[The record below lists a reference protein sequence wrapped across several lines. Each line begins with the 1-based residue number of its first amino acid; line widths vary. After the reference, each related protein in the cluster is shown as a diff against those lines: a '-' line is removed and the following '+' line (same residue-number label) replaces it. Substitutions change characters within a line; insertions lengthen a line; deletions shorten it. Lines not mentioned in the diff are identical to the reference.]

1 VPRDRLCFIEYIDLA
16 QIDVHRIRG
25 QIGRTAMLETPRLS
39 ALAFF
44 VAVTFGAISPSMPIA
59 FAQDRVTVFAAASL
73 QNAVDAIT
81 DAWAQDG
88 HEPAVVSYAGS
99 SALAR
104 QIEDGAP
111 ADIFISA
118 DLDWMEHL
126 SGLGLTRQET
136 ETSLLGNRLV
146 LVAPADS
153 TVEIAIE
160 PGFGLAAALDG
171 GRLAMADVEAVPA
184 GRYGRAALEA
194 LGVWEQV
201 RPLVAQS
208 ENVRA
213 ALNFVALGE
222 APLGIVYETDA
233 VAEPAVRVVG
243 IFPEGS
249 HPPIVYPAAL
259 LASSDNAGA
268 EALFDFLRSDRA
280 RALFEEQGFT
290 VLIDPQD

>member
-1 VPRDRLCFIEYIDLA
+1 MKPIMRPA
-16 QIDVHRIRG
+16 
-25 QIGRTAMLETPRLS
+25 
-39 ALAFF
+39 ALAVI
-44 VAVTFGAISPSMPIA
+44 VAATFGAIFPLMQVAS
-59 FAQDRVTVFAAASL
+59 AQERVTVFAAASL
-73 QNAVDAIT
+73 QNAVDAVN
-81 DAWAQDG
+81 DAWTQDG
-88 HEPAVVSYAGS
+88 HEAAVVSYAGS

-104 QIEDGAP
+104 QIGDGAP
-111 ADIFISA
+111 ADILISA

-136 ETSLLGNRLV
+136 ETRLLGNRLV

-153 TVEIAIE
+153 AVEIAIE
-160 PGFGLAAALDG
+160 PGFGLAAAIEG
-171 GRLAMADVEAVPA
+171 ERLAMADVEAVPA
-184 GRYGRAALEA
+184 GRYGKAALEE
-194 LGVWEQV
+194 LGVWEEV

-259 LASSDNAGA
+259 LASSDNAAA
-268 EALFDFLRSDRA
+268 EAFFDFMRSDRA

-290 VLIDPQD
+290 VLIDTHGN